1 MGDEEDSELGDFIE
15 DLEADQPLDAV
26 SRKIRHEELNRVLD
40 SLSHRE
46 RKVLELRF
54 GLKGEHPRTL
64 EEVGERFGVTRE
76 RIRQVEA
83 KTLNRLRNHREAQG
97 LKDLL

>member
-1 MGDEEDSELGDFIE
+1 
-15 DLEADQPLDAV
+15 LEVVA
-26 SRKIRHEELNRVLD
+26 RKIRREELLKVLD

-46 RKVLELRF
+46 RKVMELRF

-83 KTLNRLRNHREAQG
+83 KTLNRLKNYREAQG